1 MQTSAV
7 STPSAMRK
15 WGDNALSISVSTW
28 LATALIGQ
36 WLFVVYVVLFYGTSL
51 VSNDLQQWSQVL
63 PNGIVEGE
71 PFGNLMII
79 LHIMI
84 PAYVMV
90 AGGLQLIPM
99 IRNRYRKFH
108 RINGRIYLTTAVL
121 TSVTGIFMIL
131 TRGTVGDGIQ
141 HLLTTFNGLLILLF
155 AYFTVDMAMR
165 KNFAEHRQWAMRL
178 FVVVSGVWTFRVMLM
193 FWLTIN
199 GGPVGIDFETFT
211 GPAIKI
217 LNVAQFALPLIVLE
231 FYFTAS
237 KSTSQLFK
245 TSVSGLIVLTTLC
258 MAVGIF
264 AAFMGMWL
272 PRIS

>member
-231 FYFTAS
+231 FYFAAS